1 MHLRRWYA
9 TVHTEQ
15 LAQHN
20 FAALTAA
27 SGHIQLFQ
35 HSQQEKGK
43 VYTIRRHDG
52 SLCTQKQPETAF
64 TAYTMTAAG
73 EVPEAQLT
81 KLLDPHVDRRTKQH
95 IEVLRC
101 LGLVESVVTPENGA
115 SPVPLAPTVASRLA
129 HTHTHTHCLA
139 SPTSLQCTGVS
150 IARRHSVCTAQT
162 YMQRRCTA
170 ALLWLCRE

>member
-1 MHLRRWYA
+1 MHVPQASVKAAKPCCTSCPACTVAYPLLRPYPA
-9 TVHTEQ
+9 VP
-15 LAQHN
+15 AS
-20 FAALTAA
+20 TA
-27 SGHIQLFQ
+27 
-35 HSQQEKGK
+35 
-43 VYTIRRHDG
+43 
-52 SLCTQKQPETAF
+52 CTMA
-64 TAYTMTAAG
+64 AAG

-129 HTHTHTHCLA
+129 HTHMHTELA
-139 SPTSLQCTGVS
+139 SPTCLQCTGVS
-150 IARRHSVCTAQT
+150 IAWSHPVCPVCTAQT
-162 YMQRRCTA
+162 YMQCRCTA